1 MSRTRAE
8 NKISQSNYW
17 SRAMATTWTPE
28 RRQRQRE
35 LIQTW
40 QPWAQSTG
48 PRTPEGLAV
57 ASRNAFKGGLS
68 GQLKQ
73 IRQAMRQQSAMLK
86 GM

>member
-1 MSRTRAE
+1 
-8 NKISQSNYW
+8 
-17 SRAMATTWTPE
+17 MATTWTPE